1 MPMSSRRPACSS
13 PLTSAVR
20 LPGQRQRGL
29 TLIGLLFWG
38 ATAAVVAVVGMK
50 VFPTVLEYYT
60 VQRVV
65 DRIASGNPAT
75 VPQVRQEFDKA
86 VQVEYSIQS
95 IKAGDLTVSKDN
107 NDKVVIEFA
116 WDKEID
122 LFGPVYLMI
131 KYRGRSR

>member
-1 MPMSSRRPACSS
+1 MQMSPVPHAS
-13 PLTSAVR
+13 PR
-20 LPGQRQRGL
+20 RQRGL

-38 ATAAVVAVVGMK
+38 GVIAVAAVVGMK

-65 DRIASGNPAT
+65 DRIAAGNPGT

-86 VQVEYSIQS
+86 RQVEYSIQS
-95 IKAGDLTVSKDN
+95 ISSADLVVSKDGS
-107 NDKVVIEFA
+107 DKVVIEFA

-131 KYRGRSR
+131 KYRGKSR

>member
-1 MPMSSRRPACSS
+1 MAPSTR
-13 PLTSAVR
+13 
-20 LPGQRQRGL
+20 QRQRGL

-38 ATAAVVAVVGMK
+38 ATAAVTAVVGMK

-65 DRIASGNPAT
+65 DRIAAGNPAT
-75 VPQVRQEFDKA
+75 VPQVRQEFDRA
-86 VQVEYSIQS
+86 TQVEYSIQS
-95 IKAGDLTVSKDN
+95 IKASDLVVTKDGS
-107 NDKVVIEFA
+107 DKVVIEFA

-131 KYRGRSR
+131 KYRGKSR

>member
-1 MPMSSRRPACSS
+1 MLMSHCRPACSVTS
-13 PLTSAVR
+13 PPR
-20 LPGQRQRGL
+20 HHQRGL
-29 TLIGLLFWG
+29 SLVGLLFWG
-38 ATAAVVAVVGMK
+38 FLIAMTALVALK

-65 DRIASGNPAT
+65 DRIAAGNPAT

-86 VQVEYSIQS
+86 IQVEYSIQS
-95 IKAGDLTVSKDN
+95 IRGSDLNVTKDGSN
-107 NDKVVIEFA
+107 KVVIEFA

-131 KYRGRSR
+131 KYRGKSR

>member
-1 MPMSSRRPACSS
+1 MSPCCRPPSFS
-13 PLTSAVR
+13 H
-20 LPGQRQRGL
+20 RQRGL

-38 ATAAVVAVVGMK
+38 AVIAVTAVVGMK

-65 DRIASGNPAT
+65 DRIAAGNPAT

-86 VQVEYSIQS
+86 IQVEYSIQS
-95 IKAGDLTVSKDN
+95 IKSGDLVVTKDT

-131 KYRGRSR
+131 KYQGKSR

>member
-1 MPMSSRRPACSS
+1 MSPARRPSS
-13 PLTSAVR
+13 FPH
-20 LPGQRQRGL
+20 RQRGL

-38 ATAAVVAVVGMK
+38 GIVAVTAVVGMK

-65 DRIASGNPAT
+65 DRIAASNPPT
-75 VPQVRQEFDKA
+75 VPAVRQDFDKA
-86 VQVEYSIQS
+86 IQVEYSIQS
-95 IKAGDLTVSKDN
+95 IKSGDLVVTKDG

-131 KYRGRSR
+131 KYRGKSR

>member
-1 MPMSSRRPACSS
+1 MQMSLRSLARPMPP
-13 PLTSAVR
+13 SA
-20 LPGQRQRGL
+20 PCRQRGL

-38 ATAAVVAVVGMK
+38 AVIAVTAVVAMK

-65 DRIASGNPAT
+65 DRIASHNPPT

-95 IKAGDLTVSKDN
+95 IKSSDLVISKDG

>member
-1 MPMSSRRPACSS
+1 MSPSRRPSS
-13 PLTSAVR
+13 
-20 LPGQRQRGL
+20 LPRRQQGV

-38 ATAAVVAVVGMK
+38 FVIAVTSVVGMK

-65 DRIASGNPAT
+65 DRIAASNPPT
-75 VPQVRQEFDKA
+75 VPAVRQDFDKA

-95 IKAGDLTVSKDN
+95 IKGSDLVVTKDG

-131 KYRGRSR
+131 KYQGKSR